1 MYSHI
6 QIPKS
11 ILQLFR
17 DESDPEKKVWS
28 LNIETGEIRRTPS
41 KRLGTFPDYYSAAGE
56 KFWDQSLE
64 SPLGKLNKKVRSFC
78 NGTSKTLTLTVED
91 QKLAKRYVKAAAI
104 RSNLAL
110 EVMQESS
117 LTAKVCTEQ
126 VNHDDLS
133 FFGMKLEGNIDA
145 LLHDLTVTILI
156 NRTARHFVVPRNCFY
171 FVSQKR
177 NPNIITPISPQCAL
191 LFLPAETCKNEF
203 AIANDSEVVEEM
215 NICALKMEYAFRGEF
230 VAADRQGEL
239 EFLQNY
245 RQKNQKELL
254 ALKAKP

>member
-1 MYSHI
+1 
-6 QIPKS
+6 
-11 ILQLFR
+11 
-17 DESDPEKKVWS
+17 
-28 LNIETGEIRRTPS
+28 
-41 KRLGTFPDYYSAAGE
+41 
-56 KFWDQSLE
+56 
-64 SPLGKLNKKVRSFC
+64 
-78 NGTSKTLTLTVED
+78 
-91 QKLAKRYVKAAAI
+91 
-104 RSNLAL
+104 
-110 EVMQESS
+110 MQESS